1 MKSECAQYKDMMLE
15 AALSGTSTGALAEH
29 LRQCGDC
36 EGEFIA
42 LQARREKMDALL
54 PLMAGEAEPGPGFR
68 ARVLAAAE
76 AAGERKSAWPGRFWI
91 LAGAM
96 AALAVIV
103 LADLI
108 VQRRVARN
116 VEQAND
122 RTMPATQ
129 LVAAQRLAEWRAP
142 SDVLLQTP
150 GQELL
155 RTTPKFG
162 ESYLSSPQESVEEK

>member
-68 ARVLAAAE
+68 ARVLAAA
-76 AAGERKSAWPGRFWI
+76 GERKSAWPGRFWI
-91 LAGAM
+91 LAGAT
-96 AALAVIV
+96 AAIAVIV
-103 LADLI
+103 LAGLS
-108 VQRRVARN
+108 VQQRAAQK